1 MHMIRDLLYPTRKV
15 ELYIL
20 FFLYCDSDMDV
31 AINVSLRMSL
41 AYYI

>member
-20 FFLYCDSDMDV
+20 FVYCDSDMDV
-31 AINVSLRMSL
+31 AINVSLRTSL